1 VLAVQRAP
9 YAVEARLM
17 GFDGLPPARE
27 TLAELQACGEELCL
41 CEEDGRPVG
50 AVGLEDARGALVIAR
65 LFVAPEAMRRG
76 VGRALV
82 RRGAR
87 RRAAGADRDRRGQR
101 PGARA
106 LHATRVPPHRRT
118 RGRTRGRLRGAG
130 PGVERW
136 KPPGGGFQS
145 WPRQDGQGYVP

>member
-1 VLAVQRAP
+1 MLAVQRAA

-27 TLAELQACGEELCL
+27 TLAELQACGEELWL
-41 CEEDGRPVG
+41 CEEDGRLVG

-82 RRGAR
+82 RRAV
-87 RRAAGADRDRRGQR
+87 
-101 PGARA
+101 ARA
-106 LHATRVPPHRRT
+106 HGRPVRTGTGAANAPALALYTQLGFRRVGEREV
-118 RGRTRGRLRGAG
+118 A
-130 PGVERW
+130 PGV
-136 KPPGGGFQS
+136 
-145 WPRQDGQGYVP
+145 GYVELVRE